1 MAHGRFL
8 AILPAMVQALV
19 VDKTG
24 RVLLPS
30 AVRKRLNLQPGSR
43 LALELLAERIELT
56 VLPPES
62 AQTMLSASGRKV
74 LAASDASSDAARAV
88 REERAAR
95 AAGRHAA

>member
-1 MAHGRFL
+1 M
-8 AILPAMVQALV
+8 MQSLV

-62 AQTMLSASGRKV
+62 AQTALSASGRKV
-74 LAASDASSDAARAV
+74 LAASGAVSDAARTV

-95 AAGRHAA
+95 AAGGPAV

>member
-1 MAHGRFL
+1 MT
-8 AILPAMVQALV
+8 QALT

-30 AVRKRLNLQPGSR
+30 AVRRRLNLQPGSR

-62 AQTMLSASGRKV
+62 APTTLSPTGRRVLGASGKP
-74 LAASDASSDAARAV
+74 SDAAQTV
-88 REERAAR
+88 RDERAAQAR
-95 AAGRHAA
+95 GRTGR